1 MMLVMEAVEGED
13 FSIGLH
19 ARVSNRLQE
28 VVCNLH
34 RHGFV
39 HGDLRANNI
48 CVAGER
54 VCIIDFD
61 WSGPAGEQRYPNFMN
76 HLDITWPD
84 GANDG
89 ELVLPAHDMEWLRR
103 LDVLN

>member
-1 MMLVMEAVEGED
+1 LVMEAVEGED

-19 ARVSNRLQE
+19 ARVRNRLLE

-34 RHGFV
+34 RCGFV
-39 HGDLRANNI
+39 HGDLRANHI

-61 WSGPAGEQRYPNFMN
+61 WSGPAGDQRYPKMARM
-76 HLDITWPD
+76 T
-84 GANDG
+84 A
-89 ELVLPAHDMEWLRR
+89 R
-103 LDVLN
+103 LFCLHTTLSG